1 MREDLVPLLLLAGKG
16 VAKAYILTVE
26 SSTVAMYIYN
36 SSVELSTA
44 LMYIYNSSVELSTM
58 KMYIYNSIV
67 ELSTAKMYILV
78 GASSRSLEE

>member
-1 MREDLVPLLLLAGKG
+1 M
-16 VAKAYILTVE
+16 
-26 SSTVAMYIYN
+26 
-36 SSVELSTA
+36 

-58 KMYIYNSIV
+58 KMYIYNDIV

>member
-1 MREDLVPLLLLAGKG
+1 
-16 VAKAYILTVE
+16 
-26 SSTVAMYIYN
+26 
-36 SSVELSTA
+36 
-44 LMYIYNSSVELSTM
+44 MYIYNSSVELSTM